1 MFEDLDFEK
10 RVLLRKEI
18 IRLSNQ
24 LDEQF
29 AKELEFRNHC
39 YLRIAYDNTVKNKW
53 DIIVNRPF
61 TKNATEEQLKNA
73 LLLLNKY
80 VTDKQLLFSHND
92 LSLGFREKFK

>member
-1 MFEDLDFEK
+1 MFEDQDFEK
-10 RVLLRKEI
+10 RVLLSEEI
-18 IRLSNQ
+18 IQISNQ

-29 AKELEFRNHC
+29 AKELNFRNHC

-53 DIIVNRPF
+53 DIIVNKPF
-61 TKNATEEQLKNA
+61 TKNATEEQLKDA

-80 VTDKQLLFSHND
+80 VKDKQLLLSHND